1 MRDADVTE
9 LLRGT
14 VSAHS
19 QSARLKMTY
28 LHIHKVLL
36 LPRRIVAQDLQN
48 RIGVRSQYQLIKLI
62 PLHPLPFL
70 GVIPTINNY
79 SLRIIRTQ
87 LTPTPHLQHL
97 LPAFDTGDFTRGDE
111 VYVSAVLDFFFP
123 GCVEEGCAG
132 QGANFR
138 DRG

>member
-1 MRDADVTE
+1 MRDITE

-19 QSARLKMTY
+19 QSARLGMTY
-28 LHIHKVLL
+28 LHIHKDLL
-36 LPRRIVAQDLQN
+36 LPRRILAQDLQN
-48 RIGVRSQYQLIKLI
+48 HISVRSQYQLIKTT
-62 PLHPLPFL
+62 PPPLPFP
-70 GVIPTINNY
+70 GVIPTITNY

-87 LTPTPHLQHL
+87 RTPTPHLQH
-97 LPAFDTGDFTRGDE
+97 LPAFDTGDFTRGDD

-123 GCVEEGCAG
+123 GCVRCVG
-132 QGANFR
+132 QGAHFW